1 MCKIDFVVFES
12 SDKKDGKYLKD
23 FLGIKA
29 FENTESF
36 ARLKRIARKC
46 ASLTCASED
55 ARSNFEFAASVRVE
69 GEGMGT
75 PAVDAKVSTGDER
88 ENMGMRSTYANRRY
102 RHRNLQRELERE
114 NRVFQAKCH
123 PTCIPLLPAQL
134 WKHKRGGMHH
144 HFFDIFNNLLRPLP
158 QTLGGGKLQYYCI
171 HLRESLNR
179 DFLH

>member
-1 MCKIDFVVFES
+1 MRNV
-12 SDKKDGKYLKD
+12 
-23 FLGIKA
+23 
-29 FENTESF
+29 ESF
-36 ARLKRIARKC
+36 ARWKSNARKS
-46 ASLTCASED
+46 ARLTCVCED
-55 ARSNFEFAASVRVE
+55 ARSNFESAASGRVE
-69 GEGMGT
+69 GGT

-123 PTCIPLLPAQL
+123 PSCIPSSLHNCGNI
-134 WKHKRGGMHH
+134 KGEECITI
-144 HFFDIFNNLLRPLP
+144 FFDIFNNLLRPLP